1 MLSLRRSRL
10 ARSLGLGGLLLSL
23 GAEATAQGEPV
34 IGHQADDCWPEDQF
48 PELSAG
54 IQPGEEILTAKVYF
68 RSDKYPDFY
77 YVEMTIKPSAGNFL
91 AILPKPGPETER
103 VIYYL
108 EAIDSTFNG
117 ARTEEYDPEVEDPC
131 KRRAPG
137 AYTGANPSIVVGA
150 TKAGAAAIPPGFQA
164 VGIAGFITA
173 AGVSTGVGGGL
184 GIGTAVAVAGVAAA
198 AGGAVI
204 VVGGEATTTVVQA
217 GGPPSTTSVPT
228 GGAPTTTVPPATT
241 TTTRTTTSTTSVPTT
256 TTSAP
261 GTTTSVPATTTS
273 VPATTTSVPATTTSV
288 PATTTVAPTT
298 SSTTT
303 TTIPSTTTTSISTT
317 TTTLPPVTA
326 CFSQRKLNSCVWQ
339 FDASCSTGPI
349 VQYDWAID
357 PAGIMPAPRPPV
369 SKSGQIVT
377 IDWNPPT
384 YGGCSGAP
392 LISVQLTVVGSG
404 AQTDSV
410 GQGVNIDL
418 KTSTERSGLRT
429 SFTSFLSIPPL
440 DGSARGFIVLN
451 NARVDSS
458 SNSAPA
464 SHVFRGLAGKNTI
477 EAYADTEIRGDS
489 FWKFDFS
496 ATDRFVPGSLVVGTG
511 VVTSLDGRS
520 VVFRLTGVAGERIR
534 FTFELAP

>member
-10 ARSLGLGGLLLSL
+10 AWSLGLGSLLLSL

-48 PELSAG
+48 PELAAE

-77 YVEMTIKPSAGNFL
+77 YVEMAIEPSAENFL
-91 AILPKPGPETER
+91 AVLPKPGPETER

-117 ARTEEYDPEVEDPC
+117 GRTEEYDPEVEDPC
-131 KRRAPG
+131 KRRAPA
-137 AYTGANPSIVVGA
+137 AYTGADPGIIVGA
-150 TKAGAAAIPPGFQA
+150 TKAGAVALPPGFQA

-184 GIGTAVAVAGVAAA
+184 GIGSAVAIVGVAAA
-198 AGGAVI
+198 AGG
-204 VVGGEATTTVVQA
+204 VVVVAGGEATTTVVPA
-217 GGPPSTTSVPT
+217 AGPPSTTSIPT

-261 GTTTSVPATTTS
+261 S
-273 VPATTTSVPATTTSV
+273 TTTSVPATTTSV
-288 PATTTVAPTT
+288 PATTTVASTT

-303 TTIPSTTTTSISTT
+303 TTITSTTTTSISTT

-326 CFSQRKLNSCVWQ
+326 CFSETKLNSCVWQ

-349 VQYDWAID
+349 VQYNWAID
-357 PAGIMPAPRPPV
+357 SAGNMPAPRPPV
-369 SKSGQIVT
+369 SQSGQIVT

-384 YGGCSGAP
+384 YGGCSGA

-404 AQTDSV
+404 GQTNSV
-410 GQGVNIDL
+410 GQGFNIDL
-418 KTSTERSGLRT
+418 KTSNERGGLRA
-429 SFTSFLSIPPL
+429 SFTSFLSIPPH
-440 DGSARGFIVLN
+440 DGGARGFIVLN
-451 NARVDSS
+451 NARVEAS
-458 SNSAPA
+458 SNSGPA

-477 EAYADTEIRGDS
+477 EAYADAEIRGDS

-496 ATDRFVPGSLVVGTG
+496 ATDRFVPGSFEVGTG

-520 VVFRLTGVAGERIR
+520 IIFRLTGASGERIR

>member
-1 MLSLRRSRL
+1 MPSLRRSRL
-10 ARSLGLGGLLLSL
+10 AWRLGLGGLLLSL
-23 GAEATAQGEPV
+23 GGEAMAQGEPV

-48 PELSAG
+48 PELAAA
-54 IQPGEEILTAKVYF
+54 IQPGEEILKAKVYF

-77 YVEMTIKPSAGNFL
+77 YVEMVIKSSTENFL

-131 KRRAPG
+131 KRRAP
-137 AYTGANPSIVVGA
+137 AAHTGADPGIVVGA
-150 TKAGAAAIPPGFQA
+150 TKAGATAIPPGFQA

-198 AGGAVI
+198 VGGAVI
-204 VVGGEATTTVVQA
+204 VAGGEATTTIA
-217 GGPPSTTSVPT
+217 PTAGPPSTTSVPT
-228 GGAPTTTVPPATT
+228 GGAATTTVPPTTT

-256 TTSAP
+256 TTTAP

-273 VPATTTSVPATTTSV
+273 
-288 PATTTVAPTT
+288 APTT

-303 TTIPSTTTTSISTT
+303 TTIASTTTTSASST

-326 CFSQRKLNSCVWQ
+326 CFNQEKLNSCVWR
-339 FDASCSTGPI
+339 FNASCSTGPI
-349 VQYDWAID
+349 VQYNWAID
-357 PAGIMPAPRPPV
+357 PGGNMPAPRPPV
-369 SKSGQIVT
+369 SQSGQIVT

-384 YGGCSGAP
+384 YGGCSGA
-392 LISVQLTVVGSG
+392 LISVQLTVVGPG
-404 AQTDSV
+404 GQTDSV
-410 GQGVNIDL
+410 GTGVNIDL
-418 KTSTERSGLRT
+418 KTSTEQGGLRT
-429 SFTSFLSIPPL
+429 SFTSFLSIPPH
-440 DGSARGFIVLN
+440 DGGARGFVVLN
-451 NARVDSS
+451 NARVDAS

-464 SHVFRGLAGKNTI
+464 SHVVRGFAGKNTI
-477 EAYADTEIRGDS
+477 EAYADAEIRGDS
-489 FWKFDFS
+489 FWRFDFS

-511 VVTSLDGRS
+511 AVRSLDGRS
-520 VVFRLTGVAGERIR
+520 IAFRLTGVAGERIR

>member
-1 MLSLRRSRL
+1 MLSLCRSRL
-10 ARSLGLGGLLLSL
+10 AWSLGLGGLLLSL
-23 GAEATAQGEPV
+23 GAEAMAQGEPV
-34 IGHQADDCWPEDQF
+34 IGHQADDCWPEDKF
-48 PELSAG
+48 PELAAA

-77 YVEMTIKPSAGNFL
+77 YVEMTIKSSAENFL

-103 VIYYL
+103 VFYYL

-117 ARTEEYDPEVEDPC
+117 VRTEEYDPEVEDPC
-131 KRRAPG
+131 KRRAPA
-137 AYTGANPSIVVGA
+137 AYTSANPSIVVGA

-204 VVGGEATTTVVQA
+204 VAGGEATTTVVPA
-217 GGPPSTTSVPT
+217 SGPPSTTSVPT
-228 GGAPTTTVPPATT
+228 GGTPTTTVAPATT

-256 TTSAP
+256 TTS
-261 GTTTSVPATTTS
+261 VPATTTS
-273 VPATTTSVPATTTSV
+273 VPATTTIAS
-288 PATTTVAPTT
+288 TT

-303 TTIPSTTTTSISTT
+303 TTIISTTTTSISTT

-326 CFSQRKLNSCVWQ
+326 CFNQTKLNSCVWR

-357 PAGIMPAPRPPV
+357 PGGNMPAPRPPV
-369 SKSGQIVT
+369 NYSGQVITV
-377 IDWNPPT
+377 DWSPPT
-384 YGGCSGAP
+384 YGGCSGSP

-404 AQTDSV
+404 GQTDSK

-418 KTSTERSGLRT
+418 RTSNEPGSLRT
-429 SFTSFLSIPPL
+429 SFTSSLSIPPH

-451 NARVDSS
+451 NARVDAS

-477 EAYADTEIRGDS
+477 EAYTDAEIRGDS

-496 ATDRFVPGSLVVGTG
+496 AADHLVPGSLEVGTG
-511 VVTSLDGRS
+511 AVASFDGRS
-520 VVFRLTGVAGERIR
+520 IVFRLTGVAGERIR